1 MTDRAP
7 VLTANNIT
15 VKYRR
20 GRQHFTALND
30 VSIAIPPA
38 STVGLVGESGS
49 GKSTLAKAILG
60 LAPIASGRV
69 ELLGKD
75 ITALPG
81 KERRRLGST
90 IQAVFQDP
98 NTSLNPSFT
107 IRRSLIEPLRA
118 QRMLSQ
124 VDVAARVDEVLT
136 AVGME
141 PDAADRRPRQFSGGQ
156 RQRIS
161 IARALIT
168 NPQIVVCDEAVSA
181 LDLSVQAQV
190 LNLLNDLQQQH
201 GLSYLFISHDM
212 SVVKHICHQ
221 VTVLY
226 RGEVKESGPAKAVT
240 TTPQDPYTKALLL
253 AAPIADPR
261 RQRERQRPV
270 TPREIIT
277 ADAGNQ
283 PPEPESHLY
292 LGNTP
297 SV

>member
-1 MTDRAP
+1 MNDHAP
-7 VLTANNIT
+7 VLTAENIT
-15 VKYRR
+15 VRYRR

-30 VSIAIPPA
+30 VSITIPHA
-38 STVGLVGESGS
+38 TTVGLVGESGS

-69 ELLGKD
+69 ELLGHD
-75 ITALPG
+75 ITAAGG
-81 KERRRLGST
+81 KQRRRLGRTLQS
-90 IQAVFQDP
+90 VFQDP

-118 QRMLSQ
+118 QKMLGQ
-124 VDVAARVDEVLT
+124 IDVDARVAEVLT

-141 PDAADRRPRQFSGGQ
+141 PEAASRRPRQFSGGQ

-168 NPQIVVCDEAVSA
+168 NPQVVICDEAVSA

-190 LNLLNDLQQQH
+190 LNLLNDLQQQR

-212 SVVKHICHQ
+212 SVVKHICHE

-226 RGEVKESGPAKAVT
+226 RGEVKESGPAEVVT
-240 TTPQDPYTKALLL
+240 QRPVDPYTRALLL

-261 RQRERQRPV
+261 RQRERRAARTSDRP
-270 TPREIIT
+270 
-277 ADAGNQ
+277 AAG
-283 PPEPESHLY
+283 
-292 LGNTP
+292 
-297 SV
+297 

>member
-1 MTDRAP
+1 MTDRHLLLSA
-7 VLTANNIT
+7 TNIT

-20 GRQHFTALND
+20 GRQHFTALHN
-30 VSIAIPPA
+30 VSITIPEG

-69 ELLGKD
+69 ELLGQD
-75 ITALPG
+75 ITSLTG
-81 KERRRLGST
+81 RRRRQLGST
-90 IQAVFQDP
+90 MQAVFQDP

-107 IRRSLIEPLRA
+107 IRRSLTEPLRA
-118 QRMLSQ
+118 QNLLAQ
-124 VDVAARVDEVLT
+124 VDVAARVDEVLI

-141 PDAADRRPRQFSGGQ
+141 PDAANRRPRQFSGGQ

-168 NPQIVVCDEAVSA
+168 NPKIVVCDEAVSA

-190 LNLLNDLQQQH
+190 LNLLNDLQRKH

-212 SVVKHICHQ
+212 SVVKHICHE

-226 RGEVKESGPAKAVT
+226 RGEIKESGPTSAVT

-261 RQRERQRPV
+261 RQRERQRSVIPQV
-270 TPREIIT
+270 FAEPGDDFGSQEADFPRHST
-277 ADAGNQ
+277 TSD
-283 PPEPESHLY
+283 
-292 LGNTP
+292 
-297 SV
+297 

>member
-1 MTDRAP
+1 MSDTTP
-7 VLTANNIT
+7 VLLAEDIT
-15 VKYRR
+15 VRYRR
-20 GRQHFTALND
+20 GLQHFTALDN
-30 VSIAIPPA
+30 VSVRIPRA
-38 STVGLVGESGS
+38 TTVGLVGESGS

-69 ELLGKD
+69 ELHGQD
-75 ITALPG
+75 ITALEG
-81 KERRRLGST
+81 RRRRRLGRT

-118 QRMLSQ
+118 QRMLGE
-124 VDVAARVDEVLT
+124 VDAKTRVDEVLA

-141 PDAADRRPRQFSGGQ
+141 PDVAARLPRQFSGGQ

-168 NPQIVVCDEAVSA
+168 NPEIVVCDEAVSA

-190 LNLLNDLQQQH
+190 LNLLTDLQRQR

-212 SVVKHICHQ
+212 SVVKHICHE

-226 RGEVKESGPAKAVT
+226 RGEIKESGPTRSITAQPK
-240 TTPQDPYTKALLL
+240 DPYTRSLLL

-261 RQRERQRPV
+261 TQRARQRRIDDDLV
-270 TPREIIT
+270 
-277 ADAGNQ
+277 AD
-283 PPEPESHLY
+283 
-292 LGNTP
+292 
-297 SV
+297 

>member
-1 MTDRAP
+1 MTDRHP
-7 VLTANNIT
+7 LLTAKNIT

-20 GRQHFTALND
+20 GRQQFTALDN
-30 VSIAIPPA
+30 VSITIPEA

-69 ELLGKD
+69 ELLGQD
-75 ITALPG
+75 ITSLTG
-81 KERRRLGST
+81 RRRRQLGRT
-90 IQAVFQDP
+90 MQAVFQDP
-98 NTSLNPSFT
+98 NTSLNPSFS
-107 IRRSLIEPLRA
+107 IRRSLTEPLRA
-118 QRMLSQ
+118 QNMLDQ

-141 PDAADRRPRQFSGGQ
+141 PDAANRRPRQFSGGQ

-168 NPQIVVCDEAVSA
+168 NPKIVVCDEAVSA

-190 LNLLNDLQQQH
+190 LNLLNDLQLKH
-201 GLSYLFISHDM
+201 RLSYLFISHDM
-212 SVVKHICHQ
+212 SVVKHICHE

-226 RGEVKESGPAKAVT
+226 RGEIKESGPAQAVT
-240 TTPQDPYTKALLL
+240 TAPQDPYTKALLL

-270 TPREIIT
+270 ISGASVEPVEDTGRPEPVTPR
-277 ADAGNQ
+277 
-283 PPEPESHLY
+283 S
-292 LGNTP
+292 NTP
-297 SV
+297 SA

>member
-7 VLTANNIT
+7 ILTAKNIT

-20 GRQHFTALND
+20 GRQQFTALND
-30 VSIAIPPA
+30 VSITIPPA

-69 ELLGKD
+69 ELLGQD
-75 ITALPG
+75 ITTLAG
-81 KERRRLGST
+81 RQRRRLGST
-90 IQAVFQDP
+90 IQAIFQDP

-107 IRRSLIEPLRA
+107 IRRSLVEPLRA
-118 QRMLSQ
+118 QNMLGQ

-141 PDAADRRPRQFSGGQ
+141 PDAASRRPRQFSGGQ

-168 NPQIVVCDEAVSA
+168 NPQVVVCDEAVSA

-190 LNLLNDLQQQH
+190 LNLLNDLQQRH

-226 RGEVKESGPAKAVT
+226 RGEVKESGLANLVT

-253 AAPIADPR
+253 AAPIADPK

-270 TPREIIT
+270 TPPETT
-277 ADAGNQ
+277 ASEQNQ
-283 PPEPESHLY
+283 PAEPDLY
-292 LGNTP
+292 LGSTP

>member
-1 MTDRAP
+1 MNDRAP
-7 VLTANNIT
+7 VLTADNIT
-15 VKYRR
+15 VRYRR
-20 GRQHFTALND
+20 GRQDFTALNN
-30 VSIAIPPA
+30 VSISIPHA

-69 ELLGKD
+69 ELLGQD
-75 ITALPG
+75 ITSLTG
-81 KERRRLGST
+81 GQRRRLGRT

-107 IRRSLIEPLRA
+107 IRSSLIEPLRA
-118 QRMLSQ
+118 QNMLGQ
-124 VDVAARVDEVLT
+124 VDVSARVDEVLT

-141 PDAADRRPRQFSGGQ
+141 PDAANRRPRQFSGGQ

-168 NPQIVVCDEAVSA
+168 NPQVVVCDEAVSA

-226 RGEVKESGPAKAVT
+226 RGEVKEAGPTGRIT
-240 TTPQDPYTKALLL
+240 TQPADPYTRALLL

-261 RQRERQRPV
+261 RQRERRAAQEHAAPN
-270 TPREIIT
+270 
-277 ADAGNQ
+277 A
-283 PPEPESHLY
+283 S
-292 LGNTP
+292 
-297 SV
+297 

>member
-1 MTDRAP
+1 MTDRHP
-7 VLTANNIT
+7 LLTAKNIT

-20 GRQHFTALND
+20 GRQQFTALDN
-30 VSIAIPPA
+30 VSITIPEA

-69 ELLGKD
+69 ELLGQD
-75 ITALPG
+75 ITSLTG
-81 KERRRLGST
+81 RRRRQLGRT
-90 IQAVFQDP
+90 MQAVFQDP
-98 NTSLNPSFT
+98 NTSLNPSFS

-118 QRMLSQ
+118 QNMLDQ

-141 PDAADRRPRQFSGGQ
+141 ADAANRRPRQFSGGQ

-168 NPQIVVCDEAVSA
+168 NPKIVVCDEAVSA

-190 LNLLNDLQQQH
+190 LNLLNDLQRKH

-212 SVVKHICHQ
+212 SVVKHICHE

-226 RGEVKESGPAKAVT
+226 RGEIKESGPAQAVT
-240 TTPQDPYTKALLL
+240 TAPQDPYTKALLL

-270 TPREIIT
+270 IPEASAEPVEDTGR
-277 ADAGNQ
+277 
-283 PPEPESHLY
+283 PEPVTPHS
-292 LGNTP
+292 NTP

>member
-7 VLTANNIT
+7 ILTAKNIT

-20 GRQHFTALND
+20 GRHQFTALND

-69 ELLGKD
+69 ELLGQD
-75 ITALPG
+75 ITTLAG
-81 KERRRLGST
+81 KHRRRLGST

-118 QRMLSQ
+118 QHMLGQ

-168 NPQIVVCDEAVSA
+168 NPRVVVCDEAVSA

-190 LNLLNDLQQQH
+190 LNLLNDLQKQH

-226 RGEVKESGPAKAVT
+226 RGEVKESGPANVVT
-240 TTPQDPYTKALLL
+240 TTPQDPYTRALLL
-253 AAPIADPR
+253 AAPIADPK

-270 TPREIIT
+270 TPPET
-277 ADAGNQ
+277 TGSEQNQ
-283 PPEPESHLY
+283 PSEPDLY
-292 LGNTP
+292 LGSTP

>member
-1 MTDRAP
+1 MTDRHP
-7 VLTANNIT
+7 LLTAKNIT

-20 GRQHFTALND
+20 GRQQFTALDN
-30 VSIAIPPA
+30 VSITIPEA

-69 ELLGKD
+69 ELLGQD
-75 ITALPG
+75 ITSLTG
-81 KERRRLGST
+81 RRRRELGRT
-90 IQAVFQDP
+90 MQAVFQDP
-98 NTSLNPSFT
+98 NTSLNPSFS
-107 IRRSLIEPLRA
+107 IRRSLTEPLRA
-118 QRMLSQ
+118 QNMLDQ

-141 PDAADRRPRQFSGGQ
+141 PDAANRRPRQFSGGQ

-168 NPQIVVCDEAVSA
+168 NPKIVVCDEAVSA

-190 LNLLNDLQQQH
+190 LNLLNDLQLKH
-201 GLSYLFISHDM
+201 RLSYLFISHDM
-212 SVVKHICHQ
+212 SVVKHICHE

-226 RGEVKESGPAKAVT
+226 RGEIKESGPAQAVT
-240 TTPQDPYTKALLL
+240 TAPQDPYTKALLL

-270 TPREIIT
+270 IPEASVEPVEDTGRPEPLTPR
-277 ADAGNQ
+277 
-283 PPEPESHLY
+283 S
-292 LGNTP
+292 NTP
-297 SV
+297 SA